1 MENQHFQ
8 RENQLFLWK
17 ISIFNGKINDFFM
30 GKSAMFNGDI
40 NYFDW
45 AIFNSKTLNYQR
57 VLVIVC
63 YSYDQCMCMI

>member
-1 MENQHFQ
+1 
-8 RENQLFLWK
+8 
-17 ISIFNGKINDFFM
+17 
-30 GKSAMFNGDI
+30 MFNGDI

-63 YSYDQCMCMI
+63 YSYDPMHVYDIEQSTNSPLISVIMSYHRMQLGI